1 MGLDCGLISEAGC
14 LGLALPR
21 LPRWHGA
28 YVGSP
33 GDLGCLWT
41 VHYLADWPKLQE
53 ALVDRDQWRAGCVFG
68 YEVCR
73 VELVTVSGRLPVK

>member
-1 MGLDCGLISEAGC
+1 MGLDCGLISEAGR

-53 ALVDRDQWRAGCVFG
+53 ALVETETSGGQD
-68 YEVCR
+68 VCLDMR
-73 VELVTVSGRLPVK
+73 CVELN

>member
-41 VHYLADWPKLQE
+41 VHCLADWPKLQE
-53 ALVDRDQWRAGCVFG
+53 ALVETETSGGQD
-68 YEVCR
+68 VCLDMR
-73 VELVTVSGRLPVK
+73 CVELN